1 MGYDEFITDGDKPYA
16 ENLNDS
22 LLLLDAFNVTVPCEM
37 PGMFNNGQFSSD
49 VNVPRK
55 CGVGIVTLKSV
66 GSNITIGTT
75 SISGS
80 GEVVFRVYPN
90 FNSFYKWQ
98 SIVLTKTGTVNI
110 AFRKTDGTSISTS
123 ISSSGVIIEVADLK
137 TLQEIDVVLT
147 LSSATISKILISFV
161 NNQSSRT
168 RTGASL
174 DANALINVNGSV
186 AKNNQKA
193 VNGGTVY
200 TAVNNLS
207 SNVTNSLS
215 TKEDLSNKVTVLD
228 DSETNYPSCS
238 AVTAVTDTKANV
250 SHTHDDR
257 YFTESE
263 INTKLNG
270 KANTSHTHDDR
281 YFTETEI
288 TTQLSGKVD
297 KVSGKGLSAN
307 DYTTTE
313 KNKLAG
319 IATSANNYS
328 HPSTH
333 ASTMIVETNALSNL
347 GTNAFAKQS
356 VINSAINTKMGQK
369 AASSHTHD
377 DRYYTETEVDTML
390 AAKAASSHT
399 HDDRYYT
406 ESEINTKLNAKANTS
421 HTHDDRYYTETEID
435 AKLSEL
441 LSRVY
446 PVGSIYICLHNGNP
460 GLVFGG
466 TWAKI
471 EGRFLLASSN
481 AYSVNSTGGSAD
493 AVVVTHTHDQ
503 EPHSHDAY
511 EGMFL
516 TSVDDIKINSTN
528 RSFPSASSN
537 GVHFVYTD
545 ADTVHGISEN
555 TQTEEKWPD
564 ISSTGVSGTGKN
576 MPPYLVV
583 NVWRRTA

>member
-1 MGYDEFITDGDKPYA
+1 MAYDEFFTDGDKPYS

-22 LLLLDAFNVTVPCEM
+22 LILCDAFDFTVPCEM
-37 PGMFNNGQFSSD
+37 PGMFNNGEFSSD

-66 GSNITIGTT
+66 GSNVTIGTT

-123 ISSSGVIIEVADLK
+123 ISSSGVISEVADLK

-207 SNVTNSLS
+207 SNVNNSLS

-228 DSETNYPSCS
+228 DSDTNYPSCS
-238 AVTAVTDTKANV
+238 AVTAVTDTKADTG
-250 SHTHDDR
+250 HTHDDR

-263 INTKLNG
+263 ITTKLNA

-281 YFTETEI
+281 YYTESEI
-288 TTQLSGKVD
+288 STLLNGKVD

-319 IATSANNYS
+319 IANSANNYS

-333 ASTMIVETNALSNL
+333 ASTMIVEANALSNL
-347 GTNAFAKQS
+347 GTSANAKQS

-390 AAKAASSHT
+390 SAKAASSHN

-406 ESEINTKLNAKANTS
+406 ETEMNTKLNAKANTS

-441 LSRVY
+441 LLTVY

-460 GLVFGG
+460 GQLFGG

-471 EGRFLLASSN
+471 EGRFLLASHSS
-481 AYSVNSTGGSAD
+481 YPVGSMGGSAD
-493 AVVVTHTHDQ
+493 AVVVAHTHIQ
-503 EPHSHDAY
+503 GPHQHVAQ

-516 TSVDDIKINSTN
+516 SSVDDIKINTTK

-545 ADTVHGISEN
+545 ADIVHGIAENIGTDVEWPGIDSE
-555 TQTEEKWPD
+555 
-564 ISSTGVSGTGKN
+564 GVSGTGKN
-576 MPPYLVV
+576 MPPYLAV